1 MALNGLYL
9 PSGASWVPSFRR
21 ELLMFPAGSHDDQ
34 VDAIGL
40 IGQMLD
46 LITPGRIPGPA
57 KRRTPNQLLYEMRN
71 GRLVANMSVFE
82 WAEKRRKQRMLD
94 A

>member
-1 MALNGLYL
+1 MAMNGLYL
-9 PSGASWVPSFRR
+9 PANAPWVPSFRR
-21 ELLMFPAGSHDDQ
+21 ELLLFPAGSHDDQ
-34 VDAIGL
+34 VDALGL

-46 LITPGRIPGPA
+46 LITPGRVPEPP
-57 KRRTPNQLLYEMRN
+57 KRRIPDELIYEVRD

-82 WAEKRRKQRMLD
+82 WVEMKRSRKALD